1 MGMYR
6 VLGFEFP
13 TDGVLL
19 GGPLKRIIVFWATV
33 GPPYLWKQPFVVWE
47 TGKCAVLGYMEPS
60 KILILST
67 WSGDVPN
74 ASQRVLYGVRA
85 MVVACCFDAASIL
98 QGFKVSGIRRCLST
112 AFSHHDGG

>member
-13 TDGVLL
+13 TAGVL
-19 GGPLKRIIVFWATV
+19 PLKQYSILGYSRAPLFM
-33 GPPYLWKQPFVVWE
+33 E
-47 TGKCAVLGYMEPS
+47 TAICSPGDGKCAILGYMEPS
-60 KILILST
+60 KVLILST
-67 WSGDVPN
+67 WSGGVPN
-74 ASQRVLYGVRA
+74 AFQRVLDGIRA